1 MAGIADERG
10 GRSVRDALADQLVT
24 PRASLKEGD
33 PASWINA
40 KGLDAF
46 RKAFGDL
53 AKRKNHSWF
62 KTRYQ
67 GAFLGSLIAQHWTA
81 IPNTPTHEV
90 ISKLRAFVHG

>member
-1 MAGIADERG
+1 MAVIADERG
-10 GRSVRDALADQLVT
+10 GRSVREALADQLGA

-33 PASWINA
+33 PASWITA

-53 AKRKNHSWF
+53 AKKKNQAWF
-62 KTRYQ
+62 KTRDQ
-67 GAFLGSLIAQHWTA
+67 GAFLGDLIAQHWDA

-90 ISKLRAFVHG
+90 IGKLRAFAHG